1 MYIVNEVKR
10 MNRYQKELCMNLAQ
24 LLPENYEI
32 LNDIIIEYVE
42 LLGNSNRMHDLHE
55 WTAREIESEDMLPT
69 RASELMDLL
78 H

>member
-1 MYIVNEVKR
+1 
-10 MNRYQKELCMNLAQ
+10 MNLAQ

-55 WTAREIESEDMLPT
+55 WTAREIESEDILPT